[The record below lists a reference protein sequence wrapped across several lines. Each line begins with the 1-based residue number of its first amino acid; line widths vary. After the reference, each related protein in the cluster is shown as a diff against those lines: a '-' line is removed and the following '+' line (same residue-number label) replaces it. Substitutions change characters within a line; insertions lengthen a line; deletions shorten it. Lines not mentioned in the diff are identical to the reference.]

1 MDTIVYKRQVDMG
14 SIPVRDTRKT
24 GIKHGLFSFL
34 KDKHARKVAAWNVA

>member
-1 MDTIVYKRQVDMG
+1 MDTIIDSDSVDMG

-34 KDKHARKVAAWNVA
+34 KDKYARKVAAWNVA